1 MNSIKT
7 IIKYELIRY
16 FTSPL
21 AYVYLIS
28 FLLLSGSCAIYFG
41 HFFADDNANL
51 WALFDYQPWL
61 YLLFIPGI
69 SMRTWAEEFRSK
81 SIIQLLT
88 TPLSLSNLVW
98 GKFFAAW
105 IFTIFAIILTFPFWI
120 TVNIYGDPDNTVI
133 FIGYLSCFTIAGAML
148 AISQTMSS
156 LTKNP
161 VIALV
166 LSVFVNLLF
175 FWSGF
180 DFVLF
185 WIREFFNDIIVDTII
200 SFSFLSHFS
209 TFSRGLIELRDIIY
223 FSSLIL
229 FFNLLTIAF
238 IDIKTKANTKLL
250 FSSAKKHLI
259 LVITLLFIGFFS
271 LNIIANNLFRQ
282 INYDFTAEKYL
293 SLSKNTKN
301 ILSKINRPIVA
312 RLYYSPIL
320 GQRNPQTRVLFNQI
334 KLMLKQYKSYSHGK
348 FDYRIYMPQF
358 LDKIE
363 DRALADGLQP
373 IPLIDINQNALF
385 GIVFA
390 DDLTNK
396 TVIPFFSIEKFP
408 FLEQDLTT
416 SIYKLYHKKKTVGI
430 LSSLPIMGGI
440 IQSNVHI
447 NHWEII
453 NQISELYNIKEIKT
467 PEDLDKS
474 IDVLMLIHPQ
484 FLEEDMQKKIIEQQK
499 VLLLLDVAD
508 DASRIYSPHAGAFYP
523 SELSIL
529 ADYWKIKFY
538 DNGVVADFDNSITVD
553 ETINYK
559 KNPSFT
565 QDLLQFKVGKAELN
579 PNHRITQ
586 KLNSILFSTASVI
599 YPQNAEDIS
608 FFPLIKSSYN
618 SSLMT
623 TDIIRQNLPPRE
635 ILARFS
641 PQNDVLF
648 LAAEILS
655 NNASKP
661 FDIIAVADTDF
672 MYDTF
677 WAKEKKFLDTSYS
690 VPIFDSANFIL
701 NALDYLAE
709 NDDLISLRSKGLKSR
724 PLYKIDSLRKQ
735 NTYLY
740 KIKENEIFN
749 AIDGV
754 RQQLTEIT
762 AKRDFEERETF
773 NADELALIGK
783 MRKEMTDLRQQLSR
797 IRLNANQNISHI
809 ETEVKFFNIYF
820 ISLLILL
827 FILLA
832 NIKKLS
838 LKKIHLRD
846 FFTFDKPLYKLFSLI
861 VIIFLLALLTI
872 YFDNK
877 NNLSQYEDKPV
888 FKEFTQK
895 INSINKIKLKSSTQ
909 TLTFTNKD
917 GLWLLEENTSIPVYQ
932 ERIRQFLIALN
943 NMTFAE
949 KKSNRVEDMKY
960 FGISESK
967 DEKNPNIHVSLYN
980 TENKPIINFDIG
992 WHDIDY
998 GRGSKAAFIRLENQ
1012 FQVWKTEVDFYDL
1025 SLNKNA
1031 WTYSTIWNLRFG
1043 RLIGY
1048 NGITD
1053 ATKIMQLVKKMLN
1066 SDIISVTDKIDAQ
1079 KQGTIK
1085 LDIENN
1091 NYINLDFYKTTDKKY
1106 YIRYNFVTP
1115 PHGHHLEFFA
1125 SYIKNKYLEISKKTW
1140 ENLKDDTIKTK

>member
-51 WALFDYQPWL
+51 WALFDYQPWI

-88 TPLSLSNLVW
+88 TPVALSELVW
-98 GKFFAAW
+98 GKFFASW
-105 IFTIFAIILTFPFWI
+105 IFAIFAIILTFPFWI
-120 TVNIYGDPDNTVI
+120 TVNIYGTPDNTVI

-148 AISQTMSS
+148 AVSQTMSA

-161 VIALV
+161 VISLV
-166 LSVFVNLLF
+166 LSVFVNLFF

-185 WIREFFNDIIVDTII
+185 WARELFNDTIVDTII

-223 FSSLIL
+223 FISLII

-238 IDIKTKANTKLL
+238 IDTKTKACSKLI
-250 FSSAKKHLI
+250 FSSAKKHII

-282 INYDFTAEKYL
+282 ISYDFTAEKYL
-293 SLSKNTKN
+293 SLSKNTKD
-301 ILSKINRPIVA
+301 ILRKIDRPITA

-348 FDYRIYMPQF
+348 FDYRIYTPQF

-390 DDLTNK
+390 DSLTNK
-396 TVIPFFSIEKFP
+396 SVIPFFSIENFP
-408 FLEQDLTT
+408 FLEQDFTT
-416 SIYKLYHKKKTVGI
+416 SIYKLYHPKKTVGI
-430 LSSLPIMGGI
+430 LSSLPILGNI
-440 IQSNVHI
+440 RQENVPI
-447 NHWEII
+447 KRWEII
-453 NQISELYNIKEIKT
+453 NKISELYNIKEIKT
-467 PEDLDKS
+467 PEDIDDK
-474 IDVLMLIHPQ
+474 IDVLMLVHPLQ
-484 FLEEDMQKKIIEQQK
+484 LDEEMQEKIASQQK
-499 VLLLLDVAD
+499 ILLLLDVAD
-508 DASRIYSPHAGAFYP
+508 DASQIYSPHGRNFYA
-523 SELSIL
+523 SELDKL

-538 DNGVVADFDNSITVD
+538 DTGVVADFDNSITVD

-565 QDLLQFKVGKAELN
+565 QDLLQFKTNKAELN

-586 KLNSILFSTASVI
+586 KLDNILFSTASVI
-599 YPQNAEDIS
+599 YPQNTIDVS
-608 FFPLIKSSYN
+608 FFPLIRASYN
-618 SSLMT
+618 SALMST
-623 TDIIRQNLPPRE
+623 NVITQNLHPRD
-635 ILARFS
+635 ILAKFT
-641 PQNDVLF
+641 PQNELLVI
-648 LAAEILS
+648 AAEILS
-655 NNASKP
+655 NNASNP
-661 FDIIAVADTDF
+661 FDIIAIADTDF
-672 MYDTF
+672 IYDSF
-677 WAKEKKFLDTSYS
+677 WATERTFLDTSYS
-690 VPIFDSANFIL
+690 IPLFDSANFIL
-701 NALDYLAE
+701 NSLDYLAE
-709 NDDLISLRSKGLKSR
+709 NDDLISLRGKGLKNR
-724 PLYKIDSLRKQ
+724 PLHKINMMRKQ
-735 NTYLY
+735 NTYRY
-740 KIKENEIFN
+740 KLKENDIFN

-773 NADELALIGK
+773 NADELAIIGK
-783 MRKEMTDLRQQLSR
+783 IRKELTDLRQQLSKT
-797 IRLNANQNISHI
+797 RLNANQNIAHI
-809 ETEVKFFNIYF
+809 EAEVKFFNIYF

-832 NIKKLS
+832 NIKKSS
-838 LKKIHLRD
+838 LQKIHLKD
-846 FFTFDKPLYKLFSLI
+846 FITFDKQILKLFLWI
-861 VIIFLLALLTI
+861 TLIFLLALLTI

-877 NNLSQYEDKPV
+877 NNISQYEDKPV
-888 FKEFTQK
+888 FRDFNQK
-895 INSINKIKLKSSTQ
+895 INTIDKIKLEGSTQ
-909 TLTFTNKD
+909 KLTFIHKD
-917 GLWLLEENTSIPVYQ
+917 GLWQLAEAPLIPVYQ
-932 ERIRQFLIALN
+932 ERIRQFLIALTT
-943 NMTFAE
+943 MTFSE
-949 KKSNRVEDMKY
+949 KKSDRAEDMRY
-960 FGISESK
+960 FGISSLKNEKSPTINISLFDTK
-967 DEKNPNIHVSLYN
+967 D
-980 TENKPIINFDIG
+980 KPVINFDIG

-1012 FQVWKTEVDFYDL
+1012 FQIWQTEVDFYDL
-1025 SLNKNA
+1025 SLNKSA
-1031 WTYSTIWNLRFG
+1031 WTYSTLWNLRFG

-1053 ATKIMQLVKKMLN
+1053 TTKIMQLVKNLLN
-1066 SDIISVTDKIDAQ
+1066 SEILSVVENIKAQ
-1079 KQGTIK
+1079 KKGLIK
-1085 LDIENN
+1085 LDVENN
-1091 NYINLDFYKTTDKKY
+1091 NFINLVFYQTADNKY
-1106 YIRYNFVTP
+1106 YMQYNFVTP

-1125 SYIKNKYLEISKKTW
+1125 PYVKDKYLEISKETW
-1140 ENLKDDTIKTK
+1140 EKIKNDTIKAE